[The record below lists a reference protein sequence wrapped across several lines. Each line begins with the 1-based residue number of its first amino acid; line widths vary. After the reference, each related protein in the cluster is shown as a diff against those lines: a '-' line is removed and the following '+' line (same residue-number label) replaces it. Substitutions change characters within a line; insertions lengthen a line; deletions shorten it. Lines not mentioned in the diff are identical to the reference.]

1 MRMLRVACLAGAI
14 VLGSAVVVSPA
25 HAAKDCRDLVSATS
39 RSTAKVSD
47 QEREQRATR
56 NALAHWRVKA
66 RQAYG
71 WRYRFWS
78 QAQERNTRCGGGK
91 SAKHCTVSARPCRL
105 F

>member
-1 MRMLRVACLAGAI
+1 MLRVACLAAGL
-14 VLGSAVVVSPA
+14 VLGSAIALAPA

>member
-1 MRMLRVACLAGAI
+1 MLRITCLAAAVI
-14 VLGSAVVVSPA
+14 TLGAVVPA
-25 HAAKDCRDLVSATS
+25 HAAKDCRDRISATS

-47 QEREQRATR
+47 TEREQRATR

-78 QAQERNTRCGGGK
+78 LARDRNTRCGGGA
-91 SAKHCTVSARPCRL
+91 SSKHCTVSARPCRL